1 MKMTSINRVMLFLVT
16 AALILLQ
23 IPVEPSW
30 SAGKPGAPTGGM
42 LTQGTSAKVVEVV
55 DGDTVVLDD
64 GKEVRLVGIQ
74 APKLPLNRP
83 NFKEW
88 PLACEAK
95 DELEKLVLNQRVTL
109 SYGGTRMDRHGRTLA
124 HLHTDNGTWAQG
136 EMLSRGLARVY
147 TF

>member
-1 MKMTSINRVMLFLVT
+1 M
-16 AALILLQ
+16 
-23 IPVEPSW
+23 
-30 SAGKPGAPTGGM
+30 
-42 LTQGTSAKVVEVV
+42 VEVI

-88 PLACEAK
+88 PLAREAK

-109 SYGGTRMDRHGRTLA
+109 SYGGARMTGTDVRSPICIPMTAHG
-124 HLHTDNGTWAQG
+124 H
-136 EMLSRGLARVY
+136 RGRC
-147 TF
+147 